1 MVPWK
6 KTKLAVV
13 FMTACFVLMGCQS
26 KTETAAYTGS
36 LFSVELAEGWTVE
49 EVDETGAI
57 AYLSYNGTQAAAIDT
72 FGITDDPDSVL
83 MGAHNEISSE
93 EEIPLENN
101 SGTLTKLVCQ
111 WQLSAAQEIAS
122 EEQPEEEIHYLYRT
136 AENFVLDITI
146 EDASQTEAVEGM
158 LKTLEIDTTSEAYQN
173 YVNLTT

>member
-1 MVPWK
+1 
-6 KTKLAVV
+6 
-13 FMTACFVLMGCQS
+13 
-26 KTETAAYTGS
+26 
-36 LFSVELAEGWTVE
+36 
-49 EVDETGAI
+49 
-57 AYLSYNGTQAAAIDT
+57 
-72 FGITDDPDSVL
+72 
-83 MGAHNEISSE
+83 
-93 EEIPLENN
+93 LENN